1 MKGLRSLGNLGN
13 LVKQAQEMQK
23 KVQTLQE
30 EMANEKVSASAGG
43 GLVTV
48 TANGQQKIVS
58 VEIDKDVV
66 DPEDVEMLE
75 DLVLVAVNEA
85 LGRAQELMNER
96 MGQIAGNLNI
106 PGLI

>member
-1 MKGLRSLGNLGN
+1 MKGLGSLGNLGN